1 MKQSRLDSV
10 VTTVAAVL
18 TVLAVLMAA
27 VAHTAS
33 AQQAAP
39 TTVKIG
45 FVNTE
50 RVMREARAPQ
60 QTQKN
65 LEAEFQKRDRE
76 IAAGPPAD
84 MERRRFALGEEFNQR
99 RDEALKQIIDK
110 ANAMIRRVAEQE
122 KIDVVF
128 VEAAYANARIDITE
142 QVIKALDGE
151 R

>member
-1 MKQSRLDSV
+1 MK
-10 VTTVAAVL
+10 TWIAAALSGWVM
-18 TVLAVLMAA
+18 V
-27 VAHTAS
+27 AS
-33 AQQAAP
+33 AQAP
-39 TTVKIG
+39 KIG

-60 QTQKN
+60 LAQKN
-65 LEAEFQKRDRE
+65 LEAEFQKRDRD
-76 IAAGPPAD
+76 IAGGPPAD
-84 MERRRFALGEEFNQR
+84 MERRRNALAEEFSQR
-99 RDEALKQIIDK
+99 RDDALKQVVDK

-142 QVIKALDGE
+142 QVIKALDSE

>member
-10 VTTVAAVL
+10 ATRVAAVL
-18 TVLAVLMAA
+18 AVFAVLMAA
-27 VAHTAS
+27 VAQTAS

-84 MERRRFALGEEFNQR
+84 MERRRVALGEEFNQR

-142 QVIKALDGE
+142 QVIKALDSE